1 MRVILNCKGDEDMT
15 DTMIYF
21 LIFLVTSILVTYILK
36 REEKVGKRDSDNDL
50 VFGFI
55 ITSYMLLQLGFR
67 MYQGVVTIIA
77 FAFIMFVSWGVLTLY
92 TQSKRGSQLLNNKN
106 LIKYELIFTSILL
119 IVIEIISF
127 IDTFGI
133 GTIYSYSQSDF
144 RNILIINIFFLSYIT
159 YIFTKRT
166 VKFIFAEN
174 DLWRKIFITSLI
186 IFILIFILGTL
197 YNIKNID
204 RFDFYVDSEDY
215 QETRGEELWDH

>member
-77 FAFIMFVSWGVLTLY
+77 FAFIMFIAWGVLTLY

-106 LIKYELIFTSILL
+106 LIKYELIFTSVLL

-144 RNILIINIFFLSYIT
+144 RNILIITVFFLSYIT

-166 VKFIFAEN
+166 VKFIFVEN

-186 IFILIFILGTL
+186 IFIVIFILGTL

>member
-1 MRVILNCKGDEDMT
+1 MT